1 MQKYEIKLRNIWK
14 TFDPNKPDEELN
26 EFIREYHP
34 SVKMLKG
41 MVYGEMDRLNRA
53 IKLFKDAEYRKE
65 WIEDTIYRDMGITGW
80 GDAVMKALEGE
91 KKYSER

>member
-14 TFDPNKPDEELN
+14 TFDPNKPDEDLN

-41 MVYGEMDRLNRA
+41 MVYGEMDFYNLH
-53 IKLFKDAEYRKE
+53 
-65 WIEDTIYRDMGITGW
+65 
-80 GDAVMKALEGE
+80 
-91 KKYSER
+91 